1 MKKYLPKSANNPH
14 GFTLVE
20 LLVVVAIIA
29 ILAVIG
35 LTIFTNLQKGA
46 RDARR
51 KADLDT
57 IAKAM
62 EVHFNQTTASGCTS
76 GVAGTYCA
84 LDATWFTG
92 VGIPRDPSSGS
103 NICQG
108 NPCKYCVKTP
118 PAGNCQASPA
128 DPEVTSGQPPGGTA
142 TYMICANLETGTPT
156 FICRSNQ
163 Q

>member
-1 MKKYLPKSANNPH
+1 MKKSAR

-35 LTIFTNLQKGA
+35 LTIFSNLQKGA

-51 KADLDT
+51 RGDIDA

-62 EVHFNQTTASGCTS
+62 EVHFNQTTASGCTG
-76 GVAGTYCA
+76 GVAGQYCT

-92 VGIPRDPSSGS
+92 AGVPTDPSSGGS
-103 NICQG
+103 TCQT
-108 NPCKYCVKTP
+108 NPCKYCVRST
-118 PAGNCQASPA
+118 AGNCAAA
-128 DPEVTSGQPPGGTA
+128 DQVVQSGFPLGAA
-142 TYMICANLETGTPT
+142 TYLICANLENGTPT
-156 FICRSNQ
+156 YLCRANQ